1 MSLLT
6 VRGVSK
12 RYGAVVALRSGNLT
26 VEPGEIHALMGANGA
41 GKSTLVK
48 MLTGV
53 IRPDTGTIAVR
64 DQLVRITSPAAARRV
79 GLAAVFQDPAL
90 VPDLTALQNL
100 RLTGTDVASVRH
112 WLGVMDLAHID
123 LGELA
128 GDLPLP
134 SLRMIDLARALAHD
148 PHLLLLD
155 EITAALPSDL
165 AERVFLV
172 MRRWRESG
180 RSVLFI
186 SHRLAEVRAVC
197 DRATVLR
204 DGADVGTLDVSDSAE
219 ERIVALMLGPEAASS
234 HLPSLSSQGAAPHS
248 IGKPT
253 PRGAASGGV
262 GGAAPQEA
270 ASVPPFAV
278 RGEGRAPT
286 LGARPGPE
294 TPRSGERPGS
304 NGGEGEG
311 RVCEKSTGTAGSA
324 GVSPVPASAARAPG
338 TGETPALP
346 GLFTDPEGEAH
357 PLLDVR
363 ELRAGGVVESV
374 SFAVRPGEVLGV
386 AALEGQGQDIL
397 FDVLAGRRRA
407 DGGAITVAGRPLH
420 ARTPYDAIR
429 AGVVLVPADRLQGLL
444 PRRPVYENIATPL
457 YNRVARWGPIDG
469 RSEGRR
475 VRDAIA
481 RLSIDTRSQRQARRL
496 SGGNQQKVT
505 IARWLASGFRVML
518 LFDPT
523 RGIDVGTKR
532 QIYAL
537 LRELAAGGAAI
548 LLFTSELPEI
558 QLVCDR
564 VVVLYEGRVVRELP
578 AAEADEGT
586 LLRAA
591 HGLTHEEA
599 AVV

>member
-6 VRGVSK
+6 VREVSK

-26 VEPGEIHALMGANGA
+26 VEPGEVHALMGANGA

-53 IRPDTGTIAVR
+53 IRPDTGTISVR
-64 DQLVRITSPAAARRV
+64 DRPARITSPAAAQRV

-100 RLTGTDVASVRH
+100 RLTGTDVPAVRR
-112 WLGVMDLAHID
+112 WLGTMDLGGID
-123 LGELA
+123 LGELV

-134 SLRMIDLARALAHD
+134 SLRMIDLARALARD
-148 PHLLLLD
+148 PQLLLLD

-172 MRRWRESG
+172 MRRWREAG
-180 RSVLFI
+180 RAVLFI
-186 SHRLAEVRAVC
+186 SHRLAEVRALC

-204 DGADVGTLDVSDSAE
+204 DGADVGTLVVSQSVE
-219 ERIVALMLGPEAASS
+219 ERIVELMLGP
-234 HLPSLSSQGAAPHS
+234 AAPHS
-248 IGKPT
+248 PT
-253 PRGAASGGV
+253 PSPSRGEGETQVAT
-262 GGAAPQEA
+262 APHPQPLSLMGRGEPYPHPPFPHA
-270 ASVPPFAV
+270 EPHPSPAHREPTSVPPSPAHRE
-278 RGEGRAPT
+278 RG
-286 LGARPGPE
+286 L
-294 TPRSGERPGS
+294 
-304 NGGEGEG
+304 GGEG
-311 RVCEKSTGTAGSA
+311 
-324 GVSPVPASAARAPG
+324 
-338 TGETPALP
+338 LP
-346 GLFTDPEGEAH
+346 GGEGV
-357 PLLDVR
+357 PILSVR
-363 ELRAGGVVESV
+363 GLRAGTALAEV
-374 SFAVRPGEVLGV
+374 SLTVRPGEVVGV
-386 AALEGQGQDIL
+386 AALEGQGQDVL
-397 FDVLAGRRRA
+397 FDILAGRRRA
-407 DGGAITVAGRPLH
+407 DGGEIAVGGRPLR

-444 PRRPVYENIATPL
+444 PQRSIGENIATPL
-457 YNRVARWGPIDG
+457 YNRVARWGPING

-475 VRDAIA
+475 VREAVE
-481 RLSIDTRSQRQARRL
+481 RLSIDTRAQRQVRRL

-505 IARWLASGFRVML
+505 IARWLTAGFRVML

-537 LRELAAGGAAI
+537 LRELAAGGAGI

-558 QLVCDR
+558 ALVCDR
-564 VVVLYEGRVVRELP
+564 ALVLYEGRIVRELP
-578 AAEADEGT
+578 ASEADEGT

-591 HGLTHEEA
+591 HGLTREEA
-599 AVV
+599 AVL